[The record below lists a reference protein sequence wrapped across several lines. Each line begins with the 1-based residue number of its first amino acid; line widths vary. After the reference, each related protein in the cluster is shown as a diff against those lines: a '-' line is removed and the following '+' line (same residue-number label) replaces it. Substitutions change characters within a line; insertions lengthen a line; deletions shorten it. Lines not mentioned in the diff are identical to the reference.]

1 MVGSIAFCIVLFVFQ
16 LWHRR
21 VGVHVCDN
29 GSDLHFQFY
38 QLGRDTNV
46 TAKYFTAHPT
56 WLTPMEEPGAKILRF
71 YLSTTVNEQEFYLS
85 ESSSNNNNNNI
96 NNKDI
101 TFTNYTRF
109 ALLFEAVN
117 YRTGNQPP
125 SNDEVDM
132 DGLFFL
138 KHHGKE
144 GKTYWLHTYTAHSC
158 NASSAGLRLL
168 DKTIKPK
175 GHILVLAT
183 LHKPEKN
190 TTVN

>member
-1 MVGSIAFCIVLFVFQ
+1 MAGSIAFCIVLFVFQ

-21 VGVHVCDN
+21 VGVHVC

-38 QLGRDTNV
+38 HSGRDSNV
-46 TAKYFTAHPT
+46 TAKHFTAHPT
-56 WLTPMEEPGAKILRF
+56 WLSVMKESGTKFLRF
-71 YLSTTVNEQEFYLS
+71 HLSTTVNEQVFYLS
-85 ESSSNNNNNNI
+85 ESNNNNNNN

-101 TFTNYTRF
+101 TFTNSTDN

-117 YRTGNQPP
+117 YRTSNQLPL
-125 SNDEVDM
+125 NDEVDM
-132 DGLFFL
+132 DGYFFL
-138 KHHGKE
+138 KHHGKAGE
-144 GKTYWLHTYTAHSC
+144 TYWLHTFMDHSC

-168 DKTIKPK
+168 DESIKPK